1 MSAFEWN
8 KGGWFGGQIGGT
20 CWLFILGV
28 LLTPKDPL
36 TGTVML
42 ACCAAANFVG
52 WSLWKR
58 RDRLRAYPAIQ
69 ILFVVEGLFA
79 LLAIAFLHFRAAM
92 QHLPEQSRVSLP
104 TMYGALLV
112 FPGLLLM
119 FHIQERARRK
129 ASERTQGIS

>member
-1 MSAFEWN
+1 MSAFQWN
-8 KGGWFGGQIGGT
+8 KGGWLGAQLGGT

-28 LLTPKDPL
+28 LLSPKDPL

-42 ACCAAANFVG
+42 ACCAASNLVG

-58 RDRLRAYPAIQ
+58 RDHLRAYPALQ

-79 LLAIAFLHFRAAM
+79 LLAIAFLHLRDAM
-92 QHLPEQSRVSLP
+92 RHLPEQSQVSLP

-112 FPGLLLM
+112 FPGLLLL
-119 FHIQERARRK
+119 FHVQERATRK
-129 ASERTQGIS
+129 A